1 VENRSDFTLKRDGLK
16 YERERVKSLFDLCLI
31 IKLSMNSRALL
42 TLVKYNQ

>member
-31 IKLSMNSRALL
+31 LKLSVNSGTLL
-42 TLVKYNQ
+42 TPVK